1 MKRSSML
8 FTVLSA
14 VVVVVGGNIG
24 SFLGLPVPVCSVVFF
39 VVFSVIWHIIF
50 DKKSESYYVES
61 IKQSTEKED
70 AWKSVVQF
78 LNGIKKNSNEINGR
92 VSKALDAAIN
102 AGSQIGEN
110 ISSIGKKNQSLYERI
125 SEASL
130 ASEQITATIIQTG
143 VKLEKNE
150 QSIVQTGT
158 AIEEINANVHSVE
171 NITRRK
177 TEALEKLQATLET
190 GSQRISLLG
199 HAISEVTTLVNNISG
214 VVQVINGIAA
224 QTNLLSMN
232 AAIEAAHAG
241 EAGKGFA
248 VVAAEVRKL
257 AESASVNS
265 KSITESIKNIVTKID
280 EAKEASRIAEETFNN
295 IQNETNNFVS
305 AFSEIAHSAEE
316 LSIGMDQILKAFNEV
331 REFSVEIAGGSK
343 KMAVG
348 SQNIEESLRKITD
361 YAGGIVK
368 DIGKVHKNAMDI
380 TGAQSDISQFAV
392 DNDKNMTALYKELEK
407 SGFLEKE
414 GTIFNYELIVLMH
427 RNWLAQLRAF
437 LDDRKENL
445 VVTNKDY
452 ITCDLGKWIYGE
464 GKEFENNNHYQ
475 TLEKQHQE
483 FHRLALEIYKA
494 KQSGDTVKMEALY
507 KSIMDEY
514 QKVVSLLGNLNNK
527 VNHVM

>member
-8 FTVLSA
+8 FIVLSA
-14 VVVVVGGNIG
+14 AVVILGGNIG

-50 DKKSESYYVES
+50 DKKLELYVES

-70 AWKSVVQF
+70 AWKRVVQF

-102 AGSQIGEN
+102 AGGQIGKN
-110 ISSIGKKNQSLYERI
+110 ISSIEEKNQSLYERI
-125 SEASL
+125 SAASL

-143 VKLEKNE
+143 VKLEKEE

-171 NITRRK
+171 NITRQK
-177 TEALEKLQATLET
+177 TETLEKLQATLET
-190 GSQRISLLG
+190 GSRRINLLG
-199 HAISEVTTLVNNISG
+199 RTISEVTTLVNNISG
-214 VVQVINGIAA
+214 VVQVIDGIAA

-241 EAGKGFA
+241 ETGKGFA

-265 KSITESIKNIVTKID
+265 KSITESIKNIVAKID
-280 EAKEASRIAEETFNN
+280 EAKKASCVAEETFNN
-295 IQNETNNFVS
+295 IQNETNNFVT
-305 AFSEIAHSAEE
+305 AFNEISHATEE
-316 LSIGMDQILKAFNEV
+316 LSIGMDQILKSINEV
-331 REFSVEIAGGSK
+331 REFSEEIAGGSK
-343 KMAVG
+343 EMAVG
-348 SQNIEESLRKITD
+348 SQNIEEALREITD

-368 DIGKVHKNAMDI
+368 DIGEVHKNAMDI

-392 DNDKNMTALYKELEK
+392 DNDKNMAALYKELEK

-414 GTIFNYELIVLMH
+414 GTIFNYNLIVLMH
-427 RNWLAQLRAF
+427 RNWLVQLRAF
-437 LDDRKENL
+437 LDDRKKNL
-445 VVTNKDY
+445 VVTDKDY
-452 ITCDLGKWIYGE
+452 IKCDLGKWIYGE
-464 GKEFENNNHYQ
+464 GKEFENNNHYRM
-475 TLEKQHQE
+475 LEKQHQE
-483 FHRLALEIYKA
+483 FHRLAWEIYTA
-494 KQSGDTVKMEALY
+494 KQSGDKVKMEALY

-527 VNHVM
+527 VNHVA